1 MKQISFIVPV
11 YNTEKYIRACME
23 SIFRQG
29 LDNNDFEV
37 IIVNDGTQDNSIG
50 VIEDIIKRHSNITV
64 INQEN
69 QGLSMARNNGMKVA
83 TGEYIAY
90 VDPDDVIANNSIKP
104 LLEQAVVHQPDLIVA
119 EFSKMEDEAIQRH
132 IENFAT
138 QTNYSFTVK
147 SGQELLMEDLNP
159 RQCYVWRTLYRR
171 SFLEK
176 GNIHFVPG
184 IFFEDTPFTN
194 ECYLKA
200 GKCIKT
206 DALLYL
212 YRIGHTSVT
221 SRITKRKAMD
231 YSMAIAKTW
240 DLTKTKGLSPVVKE
254 RLIDNVYAAFAVL
267 IYAITRE
274 IEDFSERLQI
284 VKYLKQ
290 LAPDLSFSHGGK
302 QKGVTFV
309 YKNCPRTYLYLKH
322 LYQKFTK

>member
-11 YNTEKYIRACME
+11 YNTEKYIHACME

-29 LDNNDFEV
+29 LDNNEFEV
-37 IIVNDGTQDNSIG
+37 IIVNDGTPDNSIG

-104 LLEQAVVHQPDLIVA
+104 LLEQATLHQPDLIVA
-119 EFSKMEDEAIQRH
+119 EYAKMEDEAIQRH
-132 IENFAT
+132 IESPAT
-138 QTNYSFTVK
+138 HTNYSFTVK
-147 SGQELLMEDLNP
+147 SGQELLIEDLNP

-176 GNIHFVPG
+176 ENIYFIPG

-206 DALLYL
+206 DTLLYL

-221 SRITKRKAMD
+221 SRITKRKAID
-231 YSMAIAKTW
+231 YSLAIANTW
-240 DLTKTKGLSPVVKE
+240 DLTKIEGLPIHVKE
-254 RLIDNVYAAFAVL
+254 RLKDNVYAAFAVL
-267 IYAITRE
+267 IYAITKE
-274 IEDFSERLQI
+274 IESFSERMQI
-284 VKYLKQ
+284 VAYLKQ
-290 LAPDLSFSHGGK
+290 VAPDLNFSHGFK
-302 QKGVTFV
+302 QQSVTFL
-309 YKNCPRTYLYLKH
+309 YKNCPCIYLYSKH
-322 LYQKFTK
+322 LYQKLTK

>member
-11 YNTEKYIRACME
+11 YNTEEYIRACME

-29 LDNNDFEV
+29 LDNDEFEV
-37 IIVNDGTQDNSIG
+37 IVVNDGTQDNSIG
-50 VIEDIIKRHSNITV
+50 VIEDIVQSHSNITV

-90 VDPDDVIANNSIKP
+90 VDPDDVLANNSVKP
-104 LLEQAVVHQPDLIVA
+104 LLEQAALHQPDLIVA
-119 EFSKMEDEAIQRH
+119 EYTKMEDEAIRQH
-132 IENFAT
+132 TESPAA
-138 QTNYSFTVK
+138 QTDYSFTVK

-171 SFLEK
+171 SFLERE
-176 GNIHFVPG
+176 NIHFVPG

-206 DALLYL
+206 DTLLYL

-240 DLTKTKGLSPVVKE
+240 DLTKTKGLSPAVKE
-254 RLIDNVYAAFAVL
+254 RLTDNVYAAFAVL
-267 IYAITRE
+267 IYAITKE
-274 IEDFSERLQI
+274 IEDFHERLQI
-284 VKYLKQ
+284 VEYLKQ
-290 LAPDLSFSHGGK
+290 LAPDLSFSHGLK